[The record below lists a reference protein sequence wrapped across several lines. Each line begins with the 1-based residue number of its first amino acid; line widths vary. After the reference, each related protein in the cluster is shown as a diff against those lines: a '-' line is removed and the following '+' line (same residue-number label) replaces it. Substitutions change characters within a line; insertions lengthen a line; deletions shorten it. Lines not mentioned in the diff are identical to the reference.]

1 LGNSLFYLDPLKIFS
16 YTPVLLALSDYGVRH
31 KRKIIGQNGLCPV
44 RLAPVFNLQK
54 KIFIGRSFM
63 GRVAIIGVGQ
73 SAFVRGYPGSIRE
86 LAFEGFKE
94 CMADA
99 QVSVKE
105 IDASVICSAPEYD
118 KQRSPAGVFAEYL
131 GLTPQ
136 PTFYVETLCSSSST
150 GVKLAYSLIK
160 SGLHDVVVV
169 LGFQKMSEI
178 SSAESQER
186 MGRGADIQWESPF
199 GTMMPAYYAM
209 YARAHMKK
217 YGTTP
222 EDLALIRVK
231 ASTYGQIN
239 EKAVYR
245 KPVALDMFSDPQS
258 PMSGPVASPLR
269 VGDCCANADGSSC
282 IILASEEKAKAL
294 SKKPVW
300 ILGVGAASSPVNMA
314 GRALFTGL
322 AVGEEAG
329 KQAYKMAGVSPKDVD
344 VAEVHDCFTIAEMMA
359 YENLGF
365 AKPGEGK
372 DLIKSKETYKEGIIP
387 VNVDGGLLSKGH
399 PIGATGGSQIRT
411 IVLQLRGQ
419 AGDMQVKNP
428 EIGLVHNIGGVGLYG
443 NVTILG
449 RS

>member
-1 LGNSLFYLDPLKIFS
+1 MEK
-16 YTPVLLALSDYGVRH
+16 
-31 KRKIIGQNGLCPV
+31 
-44 RLAPVFNLQK
+44 
-54 KIFIGRSFM
+54 
-63 GRVAIIGVGQ
+63 VAIIGVGQ
-73 SAFVRGYPGSIRE
+73 SAFVRNYPGSIRE

-94 CMADA
+94 ALQDA
-99 QVSVKE
+99 K
-105 IDASVICSAPEYD
+105 IKTTDIGASIVCSAPEYD
-118 KQRSPAGVFAEYL
+118 KQRSPAGVLAEYL

-136 PTFYVETLCSSSST
+136 PTFYLESLCSSSSM
-150 GVKLAYSLIK
+150 GLRVAYSLIK
-160 SGLHDVVVV
+160 SGLHDMVAVI
-169 LGFQKMSEI
+169 GFQKMSEI

-209 YARAHMKK
+209 HAQAHMAK
-217 YGTTP
+217 YGTTS

-231 ASTYGQIN
+231 AASYGQKN

-245 KPVALDMFSDPQS
+245 KAVTLDMFSQPDNPIAS
-258 PMSGPVASPLR
+258 PIASPLR

-282 IILASEEKAKAL
+282 VIVASEEKARAFC
-294 SKKPVW
+294 KKPVW
-300 ILGVGAASSPVNMA
+300 VMGLGSASAPVNLA
-314 GRALFTGL
+314 GRDSLTGL
-322 AVGEEAG
+322 SVARASAE
-329 KQAYKMAGVSPKDVD
+329 QAYKMAGVIPKDIN

-359 YENLGF
+359 YEDLGF

-372 DLIKSKETYKEGIIP
+372 DLIRSKETYKEGSIP

-411 IVLQLRGQ
+411 IVLQLRGE
-419 AGDMQVKNP
+419 AGEIQVKDP

-449 RS
+449 R

>member
-1 LGNSLFYLDPLKIFS
+1 
-16 YTPVLLALSDYGVRH
+16 
-31 KRKIIGQNGLCPV
+31 
-44 RLAPVFNLQK
+44 
-54 KIFIGRSFM
+54 M
-63 GRVAIIGVGQ
+63 GKVGIIGVGQ
-73 SAFVRGYPGSIRE
+73 SSFVRGYPGSIRE

-94 CMADA
+94 AMQDA
-99 QVSVKE
+99 QINTKD
-105 IDASVICSAPEYD
+105 IGASVICSAPEYD

-136 PTFYVETLCSSSST
+136 PTFYLETLCSSSSM
-150 GVKLAYSLIK
+150 GVRLAYSLIK
-160 SGLHDVVVV
+160 SGLHDVVAVI
-169 LGFQKMSEI
+169 GFQKMSEI

-209 YARAHMKK
+209 YARGHMAK

-222 EDLALIRVK
+222 DDLALIRVK
-231 ASTYGQIN
+231 AATYGQIN

-245 KPVALDMFSDPQS
+245 KPVTFEMFSDPES
-258 PMSGPVASPLR
+258 PMSSPVASPLR

-282 IILASEEKAKAL
+282 VILANEEKAKAF

-300 ILGVGAASSPVNMA
+300 VMGLGAASTAVNMA
-314 GRALFTGL
+314 GRDLFSGL
-322 AVGEEAG
+322 TVGQQAG
-329 KQAYKMAGVSPKDVD
+329 EQAYKMAGVTPKDID

-365 AKPGEGK
+365 ANPGEGK
-372 DLIKSKETYKEGIIP
+372 DLIKGKETYKEGSIP

-411 IVLQLRGQ
+411 IVLQLRGE
-419 AGDMQVKNP
+419 AGEMQVKDP
-428 EIGLVHNIGGVGLYG
+428 EIGLIHNIGGVGLYG

-449 RS
+449 R

>member
-1 LGNSLFYLDPLKIFS
+1 
-16 YTPVLLALSDYGVRH
+16 
-31 KRKIIGQNGLCPV
+31 
-44 RLAPVFNLQK
+44 
-54 KIFIGRSFM
+54 M
-63 GRVAIIGVGQ
+63 GKVGIIGVGQ

-94 CMADA
+94 CMQDA
-99 QVSVKE
+99 HITTKD
-105 IDASVICSAPEYD
+105 IGASVICSAPEYD

-150 GVKLAYSLIK
+150 GLKLAYSLVK
-160 SGLHDVVVV
+160 SGLHDVVAVI
-169 LGFQKMSEI
+169 GFQKMSEI

-209 YARAHMKK
+209 YARAHMAK
-217 YGTTP
+217 YGTTLD
-222 EDLALIRVK
+222 DLALIRVK
-231 ASTYGQIN
+231 AATYGQIN

-245 KPVALDMFSDPQS
+245 KPVTFEMFSDSES
-258 PMSGPVASPLR
+258 PMSNPVSSPLR

-282 IILASEEKAKAL
+282 VIVASEEKAKDFCE
-294 SKKPVW
+294 KPVW
-300 ILGVGAASSPVNMA
+300 ILGVGAASSTVNMA
-314 GRALFTGL
+314 GRGLFTGL
-322 AVGEEAG
+322 TVAEQAAE
-329 KQAYKMAGVSPKDVD
+329 QAYTMAGVTPKDIH

-365 AKPGEGK
+365 ARPGEGK
-372 DLIKSKETYKEGIIP
+372 ELIKSKETYKEGSIP

-411 IVLQLRGQ
+411 IVLQLRGE
-419 AGDMQVKNP
+419 AGDMQVKDP

-443 NVTILG
+443 NVTIFG
-449 RS
+449 R

>member
-1 LGNSLFYLDPLKIFS
+1 
-16 YTPVLLALSDYGVRH
+16 
-31 KRKIIGQNGLCPV
+31 
-44 RLAPVFNLQK
+44 
-54 KIFIGRSFM
+54 M
-63 GRVAIIGVGQ
+63 GKVGIIGVGQ

-94 CMADA
+94 AMLDA
-99 QVSVKE
+99 QISTTD

-136 PTFYVETLCSSSST
+136 PTFYLESLCSSSST
-150 GVKLAYSLIK
+150 GLKVAYSLVK
-160 SGLHDVVVV
+160 SGLHDVVAVV
-169 LGFQKMSEI
+169 GFQKMSEI

-209 YARAHMKK
+209 YANAHMAK

-222 EDLALIRVK
+222 DDLARIRVK
-231 ASTYGQIN
+231 AATYGQIN
-239 EKAVYR
+239 DKAVYR
-245 KPVALDMFSDPQS
+245 KPVTFDMFSDPES

-282 IILASEEKAKAL
+282 VLVASEEKTKAL

-300 ILGVGAASSPVNMA
+300 ILGIGAASTTVNLA
-314 GRALFTGL
+314 GRDLFTGL
-322 AVGEEAG
+322 TVGQEAG
-329 KQAYKMAGVSPKDVD
+329 EQAYKMAGVTPKQID
-344 VAEVHDCFTIAEMMA
+344 VAEVHDCFTIAELMA

-372 DLIKSKETYKEGIIP
+372 DLIGNKETYKEGSIP
-387 VNVDGGLLSKGH
+387 VNIDGGLLSKGH

-411 IVLQLRGQ
+411 IVLQLRGE
-419 AGDMQVKNP
+419 AGEMQVKDP

-449 RS
+449 R

>member
-1 LGNSLFYLDPLKIFS
+1 M
-16 YTPVLLALSDYGVRH
+16 
-31 KRKIIGQNGLCPV
+31 
-44 RLAPVFNLQK
+44 K
-54 KIFIGRSFM
+54 K
-63 GRVAIIGVGQ
+63 VAIIGVGQ
-73 SAFVRGYPGSIRE
+73 SKFVRSYPGSIRE

-94 CMADA
+94 ATGDAGVKPAD
-99 QVSVKE
+99 
-105 IDASVICSAPEYD
+105 IDASVVCSAPEYD
-118 KQRSPAGVFAEYL
+118 KQRSPSGIFAEYL
-131 GLTPQ
+131 GLNPG

-150 GVKLAYSLIK
+150 GLKLAYSLVA
-160 SGLHDVVVV
+160 SGLHDVVAV

-209 YARAHMKK
+209 YAQAHMEK

-222 EDLALIRVK
+222 EDLAAIRVK
-231 ASTYGQIN
+231 AATYGQLN

-245 KPVALDMFSDPQS
+245 KSVTMEMFTDKESR
-258 PMSGPVASPLR
+258 MRYPVASPLR

-282 IILASEEKAKAL
+282 LIVASEDKAKTF
-294 SKKPVW
+294 STKPVW
-300 ILGVGAASSPVNMA
+300 IKGVGAASASVNLT
-314 GRALFTGL
+314 GRDLFTGL
-322 AVGEEAG
+322 AVARQAAD
-329 KQAYKMAGVSPKDVD
+329 QAYTMAGVTPDDID

-365 AKPGEGK
+365 AKPGEGRE
-372 DLIKSKETYKEGIIP
+372 LIQNKETYKEGKIP

-411 IVLQLRGQ
+411 IVLQLRGE
-419 AGDMQVKNP
+419 AGDIQVPDP

-449 RS
+449 R

>member
-1 LGNSLFYLDPLKIFS
+1 
-16 YTPVLLALSDYGVRH
+16 
-31 KRKIIGQNGLCPV
+31 
-44 RLAPVFNLQK
+44 
-54 KIFIGRSFM
+54 M
-63 GRVAIIGVGQ
+63 GRVGIIGVGQ

-94 CMADA
+94 GMKDA
-99 QVSVKE
+99 GISVKD
-105 IDASVICSAPEYD
+105 IDASIICSAPEYD

-136 PTFYVETLCSSSST
+136 PTFYVETLCSSSTT
-150 GVKLAYSLIK
+150 GLKLAYSLVK
-160 SGLHDVVVV
+160 SGLHDAVVV

-209 YARAHMKK
+209 YARAHMAK

-245 KPVALDMFSDPQS
+245 KAVALDMFTDPEN
-258 PMSGPVASPLR
+258 PMSGPVATPLR

-282 IILASEEKAKAL
+282 VIVASEEKAKAW
-294 SKKPVW
+294 SRKPVW
-300 ILGVGAASSPVNMA
+300 ILGIGAASAPVNMA
-314 GRALFTGL
+314 GRELFTGL
-322 AVGEEAG
+322 TVGELAA
-329 KQAYKMAGVSPKDVD
+329 KQAYQMAGVSPRDID

-372 DLIKSKETYKEGIIP
+372 DLIRGKETYKEGSIP

-399 PIGATGGSQIRT
+399 PIGATGGSQVRT
-411 IVLQLRGQ
+411 IVLQLRGE
-419 AGDMQVKNP
+419 AGAMQVKDP

-443 NVTILG
+443 NVVIFG
-449 RS
+449 R

>member
-1 LGNSLFYLDPLKIFS
+1 
-16 YTPVLLALSDYGVRH
+16 
-31 KRKIIGQNGLCPV
+31 
-44 RLAPVFNLQK
+44 
-54 KIFIGRSFM
+54 M
-63 GRVAIIGVGQ
+63 GKVGIIGVGQ

-86 LAFEGFKE
+86 LAFEGFKDA
-94 CMADA
+94 MQDA
-99 QVSVKE
+99 QISTTD
-105 IDASVICSAPEYD
+105 IDASIICSAPEYD

-136 PTFYVETLCSSSST
+136 PTFYLESLCSSSST
-150 GVKLAYSLIK
+150 GLKVAYSLVK
-160 SGLHDVVVV
+160 SGLHDVVAVV
-169 LGFQKMSEI
+169 GFQKMSEI

-209 YARAHMKK
+209 YANAHMAK

-222 EDLALIRVK
+222 DDLARIRVK
-231 ASTYGQIN
+231 AATYGQIN
-239 EKAVYR
+239 DKAVYR
-245 KPVALDMFSDPQS
+245 KPVTFDMFSDPES

-282 IILASEEKAKAL
+282 VLVASEEKAKAL
-294 SKKPVW
+294 SKNPVW
-300 ILGVGAASSPVNMA
+300 ILGIGASSTAVNLA
-314 GRALFTGL
+314 GRELFTGL
-322 AVGEEAG
+322 TVGQEAG
-329 KQAYKMAGVSPKDVD
+329 EQAYKMAGVTPRDID

-372 DLIKSKETYKEGIIP
+372 DLIGNKETYKEGSIP

-411 IVLQLRGQ
+411 IVLQLRGE
-419 AGDMQVKNP
+419 AGEMQVKDP
-428 EIGLVHNIGGVGLYG
+428 DIGLVHNIGGVGLYG

-449 RS
+449 R